1 MKQRDKSHCKKHLYI
16 IAIILIFNLI
26 KRVSTI
32 SCFVCD
38 ALEKQISDCPGWDRL
53 PVHSITNLG
62 DKNGFYTHCLDVR
75 LEDNTVLHQNIIP
88 YSPTCRSDFIMIW
101 KESLEKQYKTNIT
114 ITCCDYNGCN
124 GPIMRRSVASNA
136 KKSHVSMA
144 LLIFSFL
151 GTWKTITISLIHP

>member
-1 MKQRDKSHCKKHLYI
+1 MKKKDNSHCKKHLYN

-75 LEDNTVLHQNIIP
+75 LADNTVLHQNIIP
-88 YSPTCRSDFIMIW
+88 FSPTCRSDFITIW

-124 GPIMRRSVASNA
+124 GPIMSHSTASEA
-136 KKSHVSMA
+136 KKDHFSMP
-144 LLIFSFL
+144 LLIFGLL
-151 GTWKTITISLIHP
+151 GMRKILN

>member
-1 MKQRDKSHCKKHLYI
+1 MKKRDSSHCKKHLYS
-16 IAIILIFNLI
+16 IAIILIFNSI

-124 GPIMRRSVASNA
+124 GPIMRRSIAS
-136 KKSHVSMA
+136 KSKNCHVSKI
-144 LLIFSFL
+144 LLTFSVL
-151 GTWKTITISLIHP
+151 WMWSM